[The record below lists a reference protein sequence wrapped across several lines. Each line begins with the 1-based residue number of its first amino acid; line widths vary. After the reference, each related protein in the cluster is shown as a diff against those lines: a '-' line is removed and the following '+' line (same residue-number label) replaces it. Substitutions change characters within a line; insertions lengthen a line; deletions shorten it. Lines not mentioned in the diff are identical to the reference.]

1 MIVWW
6 VSKITY
12 NSPALGWWCLV
23 GDSIKDPKLVLLS
36 FEFLFLPES
45 VFHFRQQCDIVMEGT
60 SLIFK
65 VESSMK
71 RLLSRP
77 HLNFSTLNQSKGKI
91 QDIRKIFHPKCFQ
104 INHSG
109 RLAKNYFWV
118 FLGRA
123 LQCWCSHVCG
133 RCIHN
138 TFSQHYPLA
147 QWRSPS
153 IFSGLNYDYT
163 YDSKWMKTKYVKS
176 DPKDTTVAPKTFLGE
191 KSPPL
196 AAVLHQR
203 CECSKTHGVLAV
215 GNFSILKR
223 GLFRWCILT

>member
-1 MIVWW
+1 
-6 VSKITY
+6 
-12 NSPALGWWCLV
+12 
-23 GDSIKDPKLVLLS
+23 
-36 FEFLFLPES
+36 
-45 VFHFRQQCDIVMEGT
+45 
-60 SLIFK
+60 
-65 VESSMK
+65 MK

-163 YDSKWMKTKYVKS
+163 YDSKWMKTKHVKS

-223 GLFRWCILT
+223 GLFRYSDIASSRRSVSQGAAQKTAGAFLFFSSAVFCAAPWKAERLEEANSATTIYSIRNIIMSYTRLRNNQLRFHE